1 MVFTALSL
9 HEPMSKKQKYV
20 FVTSFLPVIVSF
32 FFFLLK
38 DIFSGKGKCLGHTGL
53 HEAMRQIETL
63 SSWLSLTPCI

>member
-1 MVFTALSL
+1 MFFTALSL

-32 FFFLLK
+32 FFLLK

-53 HEAMRQIETL
+53 DEAM
-63 SSWLSLTPCI
+63 